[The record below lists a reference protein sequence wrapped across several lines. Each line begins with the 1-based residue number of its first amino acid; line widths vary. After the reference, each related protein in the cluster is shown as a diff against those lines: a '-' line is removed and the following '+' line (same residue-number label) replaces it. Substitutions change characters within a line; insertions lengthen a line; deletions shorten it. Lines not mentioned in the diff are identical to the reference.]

1 MILSLDTI
9 GERYGMLP
17 SEVLARGSTLD
28 LYVMDAALSYHD
40 YQSKR
45 SQGKYAGQ
53 ETPEELAEILRKTRE
68 QYGQVS

>member
-1 MILSLDTI
+1 MILTLDTL

-28 LYVMDAALSYHD
+28 ISVMDAALSYHD
-40 YQSKR
+40 YQTKR

-53 ETPEELAEILRKTRE
+53 ETTEELQEMLRKSRE
-68 QYGQVS
+68 RNG